1 MPVRTFNS
9 NEIAK
14 LKQLMN
20 EGIQVTGEVE
30 TLREGLRDT
39 VKAIAEEMDMKPA
52 VLNKAI
58 RIAYKNEFANV
69 QDSFNA
75 VEEILQATGRDV

>member
-30 TLREGLRDT
+30 THREGLRDT